1 MSLNFSEKQ
10 INEFKTAFSKFD
22 KDGNSSIS
30 LDELGKVMKYLE
42 IDVNDSELN
51 NMVKKKHYYF

>member
-10 INEFKTAFSKFD
+10 IAEFKTAFNKFD

-30 LDELGKVMKYLE
+30 FEELGKIMKYLE
-42 IDVNDSELN
+42 IDVNDSELKE
-51 NMVKKKHYYF
+51 MVYLYL